1 LRFLYGM
8 TAACAICQIHGDPT
22 CQDTHELGRGA
33 LWLLRHHPDPAPL
46 AGWLLLDARRH
57 VGGPLA
63 FNDPEAVSWGAV
75 VRHAS
80 QLVQRL
86 TGCERV
92 YAIAFGE
99 GAPHLHL
106 HLIPRFASDPAS
118 AAWSVADLYRAV
130 MAAER
135 PAADP
140 DVVRELV
147 ARGRQLLEPA
157 VLAGGPL

>member
-1 LRFLYGM
+1 M
-8 TAACAICQIHGDPT
+8 TAACAICQIHGTPSH
-22 CQDTHELGRGA
+22 QESYEIGRGA
-33 LWLLRHHPDPAPL
+33 LWLLRHHPDPSPL

-57 VGGPLA
+57 LGGPLS
-63 FNDPEAVSWGAV
+63 FCDQEASSWGGA

-80 QLVQRL
+80 QLVQGL

-130 MAAER
+130 VAGER

-140 DVVRELV
+140 ERVQGLV
-147 ARGRQLLEPA
+147 AQARQLVEQA
-157 VLAGGPL
+157 VLDGALG

>member
-1 LRFLYGM
+1 M
-8 TAACAICQIHGDPT
+8 SNEPAAAACPICRLHGDPAAA
-22 CQDTHELGRGA
+22 DREIARGG

-57 VGGPLA
+57 LAGPLA
-63 FNDPEAVSWGAV
+63 FSDREAFGWGQAV
-75 VRHAS
+75 REAS

-106 HLIPRFASDPAS
+106 HLIPRFADDPAS

-130 MAAER
+130 QAGER
-135 PAADP
+135 APADP
-140 DVVRELV
+140 ARVQELV
-147 ARGRQLLEPA
+147 ERARRLLDRA
-157 VLAGGPL
+157 ALGTVDG

>member
-1 LRFLYGM
+1 M
-8 TAACAICQIHGDPT
+8 TGSCAICQIHGNPIH
-22 CQDTHELGRGA
+22 QEAYAIGRGA
-33 LWLLRHHPDPAPL
+33 LWLLRHHPDPSPL

-57 VGGPLA
+57 LGGPLA
-63 FNDPEAVSWGAV
+63 FSDQEASSWGAA

-80 QLVQRL
+80 QLVQQL

-130 MAAER
+130 VAGER

-140 DVVRELV
+140 ERVRELV
-147 ARGRQLLEPA
+147 VQARQRIDPSVLDGARG
-157 VLAGGPL
+157 